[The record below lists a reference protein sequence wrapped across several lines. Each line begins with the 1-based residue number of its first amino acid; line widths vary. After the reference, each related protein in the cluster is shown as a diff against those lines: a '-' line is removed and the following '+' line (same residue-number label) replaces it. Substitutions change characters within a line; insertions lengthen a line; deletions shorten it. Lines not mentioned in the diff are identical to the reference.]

1 MTTGLDRT
9 YHAHRFIFSFTFYFF
24 VCSVWWTK
32 LATRQLFTARY
43 IHTIVSYRIKRVKKT
58 RSTCRRYG
66 STLLKQFVY
75 NEVMKFGL
83 NQMVPLACIL
93 NNALHFS
100 AMMTS
105 SR

>member
-43 IHTIVSYRIKRVKKT
+43 IHTIVSYRIKRVKNTIDLSKIRLDFIKT
-58 RSTCRRYG
+58 ICVQRS
-66 STLLKQFVY
+66 
-75 NEVMKFGL
+75 NEIW
-83 NQMVPLACIL
+83 A
-93 NNALHFS
+93 
-100 AMMTS
+100 
-105 SR
+105 